1 MHGCLSYQLNV
12 TGFTPFHLLSFLSPL
27 FSPLLSPPSPIPFD
41 PYSEIK
47 FVLRLLLSFVD
58 HIINRRLRFGYD
70 IGKGFVV
77 AKEEMLNQLDKLGFA
92 HEEVLLELRE
102 RSEAARLDV
111 IRSLG
116 LLRKEHPGVAQSVKT
131 HHAMRSVLNHCMD
144 TVKKMLGS
152 GILDQNDAD
161 KLFSVSGERE
171 VQGGASVSTGGR
183 GVGEMEWVYVRNACV
198 GTGVEW
204 R

>member
-1 MHGCLSYQLNV
+1 M
-12 TGFTPFHLLSFLSPL
+12 LLT
-27 FSPLLSPPSPIPFD
+27 
-41 PYSEIK
+41 
-47 FVLRLLLSFVD
+47 FVD

-131 HHAMRSVLNHCMD
+131 HQAMRSVLNHCMD

-161 KLFSVSGERE
+161 KLFSVSRERE
-171 VQGGASVSTGGR
+171 VQGGACVSKGEGVWVGGF
-183 GVGEMEWVYVRNACV
+183 M
-198 GTGVEW
+198 
-204 R
+204 